1 MRERNK
7 TLILIAS
14 VTLAV
19 ALLVIGIVC
28 VIVHENKIKK
38 VSQSESIS
46 LNTDE
51 SENSQSE
58 TETETTIFD
67 PSTMKPVDVE
77 TETETETE
85 KKPENDPN
93 DLTGEYVEDS
103 PYYIT
108 VNRTQ
113 NIVII
118 YTKDDKGQYTVP
130 IKAMVCSVG
139 LGERTPVGEFTTSV
153 KWRWAML
160 NGDVYG
166 QYVFRFKG
174 PYLFH
179 SVPYYSANPSKLE
192 TEEYNKLGEKA
203 SLGCVRLTVEDAKWL
218 VDNIPSGTKVKIYDS
233 DAPEPLPKPV
243 PVKIDLKS
251 PNKGWDPTD
260 PSAQNPW
267 LKTPP
272 TFTNTASIVNVEVGS
287 EFKPEEL
294 FQASD
299 YRGRQVQ
306 VKFSGAVNVYLP
318 GDYTYQCEAMDA
330 NGNIATKAYTIRVQ
344 DTTPP
349 DVRVSASPVLMTV
362 DLYKN
367 TAKLKDYLLA
377 NLIVTDNAGPEA
389 ITKDLN
395 QYDLDTL
402 LKGIAANKTG
412 TANVR
417 YTVKDSKNTVSGTMT
432 VAYLGIA
439 LTVSAA
445 DTDFEM
451 ELLQKSDDEIKT
463 WICEKVH
470 VETNVVGVD
479 YAVEITNWNEIIRC
493 IREQEQESITV
504 SYKVSV
510 PDISGVKE
518 VTGRFQL
525 NHLIEDM
532 MGIPEPE
539 T

>member
-51 SENSQSE
+51 SE
-58 TETETTIFD
+58 TETETTTFD

-130 IKAMVCSVG
+130 MKAMVCSVG

-174 PYLFH
+174 PYLFNFVIFFC
-179 SVPYYSANPSKLE
+179 SF
-192 TEEYNKLGEKA
+192 
-203 SLGCVRLTVEDAKWL
+203 R
-218 VDNIPSGTKVKIYDS
+218 
-233 DAPEPLPKPV
+233 
-243 PVKIDLKS
+243 
-251 PNKGWDPTD
+251 
-260 PSAQNPW
+260 
-267 LKTPP
+267 
-272 TFTNTASIVNVEVGS
+272 
-287 EFKPEEL
+287 
-294 FQASD
+294 
-299 YRGRQVQ
+299 
-306 VKFSGAVNVYLP
+306 
-318 GDYTYQCEAMDA
+318 
-330 NGNIATKAYTIRVQ
+330 
-344 DTTPP
+344 
-349 DVRVSASPVLMTV
+349 
-362 DLYKN
+362 
-367 TAKLKDYLLA
+367 
-377 NLIVTDNAGPEA
+377 
-389 ITKDLN
+389 
-395 QYDLDTL
+395 
-402 LKGIAANKTG
+402 
-412 TANVR
+412 
-417 YTVKDSKNTVSGTMT
+417 
-432 VAYLGIA
+432 
-439 LTVSAA
+439 
-445 DTDFEM
+445 
-451 ELLQKSDDEIKT
+451 
-463 WICEKVH
+463 
-470 VETNVVGVD
+470 
-479 YAVEITNWNEIIRC
+479 
-493 IREQEQESITV
+493 
-504 SYKVSV
+504 
-510 PDISGVKE
+510 
-518 VTGRFQL
+518 
-525 NHLIEDM
+525 
-532 MGIPEPE
+532 
-539 T
+539 